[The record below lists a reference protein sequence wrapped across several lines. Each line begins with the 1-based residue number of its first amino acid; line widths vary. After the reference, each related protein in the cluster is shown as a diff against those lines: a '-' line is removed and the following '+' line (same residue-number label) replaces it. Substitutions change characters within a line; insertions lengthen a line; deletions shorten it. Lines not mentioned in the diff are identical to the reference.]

1 MFNLDDMDKP
11 VDVAG
16 GEWVSEIPNHP
27 GVRLKVRSRNYKPF
41 NVAHDALLRSFG
53 KRATQAH
60 NSPVYQAKAGAL
72 LADHI
77 LLDWENAVQVK
88 GKPAPYDKEI
98 AVKVLTSVDE
108 RGMGQT
114 FRDVV
119 AYAAGIVADNH
130 LGMAEDIAGN

>member
-60 NSPVYQAKAGAL
+60 NSPIYQAKAGEL
-72 LADHI
+72 LAAHI
-77 LLDWENAVQVK
+77 LLDWENAVQLG
-88 GKPAPYDKEI
+88 GKPAKYSKDI

>member
-16 GEWVSEIPNHP
+16 GEWVDDIPNHP

-41 NVAHDALLRSFG
+41 NVAHDGLLRSFG

-60 NSPVYQAKAGAL
+60 NSQIYQAKAGEL
-72 LADHI
+72 LAQHI

-88 GKPAPYDKEI
+88 GKPAKYSKDI

>member
-1 MFNLDDMDKP
+1 MFNLDEMDKP

-16 GEWVSEIPNHP
+16 GDWIDDIPNHP

-72 LADHI
+72 LAYHI
-77 LLDWENAVQVK
+77 LRHK
-88 GKPAPYDKEI
+88 RSKK
-98 AVKVLTSVDE
+98 
-108 RGMGQT
+108 
-114 FRDVV
+114 
-119 AYAAGIVADNH
+119 
-130 LGMAEDIAGN
+130 

>member
-1 MFNLDDMDKP
+1 MFNLDEMDKP

-16 GEWVSEIPNHP
+16 GEWIDDIPNHP

-60 NSPVYQAKAGAL
+60 NSPIYQAKAGEL
-72 LADHI
+72 LAQHI

-88 GKPAPYDKEI
+88 GKPAKYSKDI
-98 AVKVLTSVDE
+98 AVKVLTSTDE

>member
-1 MFNLDDMDKP
+1 MFNLEIMNEP
-11 VDVAG
+11 VDVKG
-16 GEWVSEIPNHP
+16 GEWVGDVPNHP

-88 GKPAPYDKEI
+88 GKPAKYDKEI
-98 AVKVLTSVDE
+98 AVKVLTSVDD

>member
-1 MFNLDDMDKP
+1 MMHCC
-11 VDVAG
+11 G
-16 GEWVSEIPNHP
+16 
-27 GVRLKVRSRNYKPF
+27 RS
-41 NVAHDALLRSFG
+41 A
-53 KRATQAH
+53 KRQLQRITR
-60 NSPVYQAKAGAL
+60 PCIQAKGEV

-88 GKPAPYDKEI
+88 GKPAKYSKDI
-98 AVKVLTSVDE
+98 AVKVLTSTDE

>member
-1 MFNLDDMDKP
+1 M
-11 VDVAG
+11 
-16 GEWVSEIPNHP
+16 
-27 GVRLKVRSRNYKPF
+27 
-41 NVAHDALLRSFG
+41 
-53 KRATQAH
+53 
-60 NSPVYQAKAGAL
+60 
-72 LADHI
+72 
-77 LLDWENAVQVK
+77 LDWENAVQVK

-130 LGMAEDIAGN
+130 LGMAEDIALTSADRGDRSKRQAGAR